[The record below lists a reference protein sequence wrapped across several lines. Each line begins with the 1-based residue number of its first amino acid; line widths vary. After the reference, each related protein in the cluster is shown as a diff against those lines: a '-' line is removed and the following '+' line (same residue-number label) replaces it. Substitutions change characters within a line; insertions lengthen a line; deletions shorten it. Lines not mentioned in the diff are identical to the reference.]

1 MKQLLLCFVTLLL
14 TFSSCE
20 RTLDVQGQEEGSS
33 TLLVHT
39 RAVEND
45 EKVSYPLTVY
55 AMNPDG
61 VCVRKKTLLSENDE
75 LAFMLE
81 PMTYHIYAIGGATE
95 GDYELPGME
104 NATAT
109 SEITLAEDALHGDL
123 MSYASEITVGTN
135 ETNTLNLSLSR
146 KVFELKEVTIKN
158 IPPSVDEVSLVLNP
172 MYDKLLLNGSYGEE
186 TSEKAILLTKQG
198 ESTWQLA
205 EPLFLLP
212 ANGNPTINVK
222 FRKGDAYIS
231 HTYSSPYA
239 IEANKHILIEGN
251 YTESEE
257 LQLTGA
263 ISGDTWNGTTVIKFN
278 FNESGATA
286 ADDTGDDPN
295 NSGDNTGGNNPS
307 GNDNI
312 QEGSAPAVN
321 QLYKGFF
328 VTNVEDD
335 PTGEYVLVTLMH
347 KDAIELSAGSQTKEQ
362 VLSKINLLLPDFD
375 EDGITGWRLP
385 TSEEAVNTMWG
396 PAYSLYNN
404 SAATD
409 ISNDYHY
416 CTDPS
421 GELNVFTVSGG
432 NSAFL
437 NHYTYSLG
445 KILRPFTTV
454 KFRK

>member
-1 MKQLLLCFVTLLL
+1 MKKPLLYFVTLLL
-14 TFSSCE
+14 TLSSCE
-20 RTLDVQGQEEGSS
+20 KTLDVQGQEEGSS

-135 ETNTLNLSLSR
+135 ETNTLNLTLSR
-146 KVFELKEVTIKN
+146 KVLELKEVTIKN

-186 TSEKAILLTKQG
+186 TSEKAIPLTKQG
-198 ESTWQLA
+198 ESTWELA

-222 FRKGDAYIS
+222 FRKGDAYTS

-251 YTESEE
+251 YTETEE

-286 ADDTGDDPN
+286 ADDSDDDPN

-347 KDAIELSAGSQTKEQ
+347 WDDIEIIPGNRSQEE
-362 VLSKINLLLPDFD
+362 VLQEINQRLPDFD
-375 EDGITGWRLP
+375 EQNITGWRVP
-385 TSEEAVNTMWG
+385 TAAEVTSINWVAAKQFDALNEST
-396 PAYSLYNN
+396 N
-404 SAATD
+404 SFNGYYYCIDA
-409 ISNDYHY
+409 NDKL
-416 CTDPS
+416 TI
-421 GELNVFTVSGG
+421 FTVASGQTIQ
-432 NSAFL
+432 NPNF
-437 NHYTYSLG
+437 NYTYGNAL
-445 KILRPFTTV
+445 LPFTTV